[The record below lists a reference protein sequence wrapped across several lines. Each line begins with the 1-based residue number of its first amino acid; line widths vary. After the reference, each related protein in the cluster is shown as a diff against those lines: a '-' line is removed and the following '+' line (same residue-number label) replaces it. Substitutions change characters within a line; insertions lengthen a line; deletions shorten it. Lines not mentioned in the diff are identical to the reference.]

1 MCGIFAVIDLSPE
14 PDIGSAR
21 AIHGAE
27 VLSALRAMRH
37 RGPDGL
43 KYWLSDDGKVALGH
57 ARLAIIAVADGD
69 QPLSSSDDSIKLVL
83 NGELYNHRQELARLK
98 ARGHRPKTSSDSELA
113 IYHYVESGLH
123 FFNELRGEFAG
134 CLYDSSKNRLLA
146 FRDRFGIK
154 PLCYTV
160 FNNKLYIASEAKAL
174 FAAGVPAAIDEES
187 VFHTLNMQYTLP
199 NRTIFANIKQLEP
212 GSALM
217 VENGTIRHFSYF
229 DLNYPPAQTP
239 KALTPKEEQA
249 LIQEF
254 KNLLEEAVKLRLEAE
269 FPVVC
274 HLSGGLDSASVLAL
288 AAKHSQEPMN
298 AFTVSF
304 AEEGYDEL
312 AIAKEMAQHCGAALH
327 TVPVSNLDLITNL
340 EDACYLS
347 EGLAINGH
355 LSAKHLLNKAIH
367 QAGFRVSLTGEGSDE
382 VLLGYPHLR
391 SDLLLSNENNQEQE
405 TKERLAKL
413 HAENPMSQGI
423 MLAQGDSLSLKAI
436 EQALGFLPAYLKAK
450 GTMGYKLLAMA
461 EPTFLEQ
468 FNKADAYRDLI
479 EHVPLGQLRG
489 KAPLYQ
495 SLYLWSK
502 TALAGYILRTLGD
515 GVEMGQS
522 LEGRLPFLDNKLF
535 DFLREVPISM
545 KIKGETEKFILK
557 EALKSELTETIYKRH
572 KHPFVAPPVSRF
584 ADQMTMN
591 FIKERISDHS
601 FKSLKF
607 FDQKKLLQLIANLD
621 SLSNEERAA
630 QDPVFMMALSYQAI
644 YSRFSL

>member
-1 MCGIFAVIDLSPE
+1 M
-14 PDIGSAR
+14 
-21 AIHGAE
+21 
-27 VLSALRAMRH
+27 
-37 RGPDGL
+37 
-43 KYWLSDDGKVALGH
+43 
-57 ARLAIIAVADGD
+57 
-69 QPLSSSDDSIKLVL
+69 
-83 NGELYNHRQELARLK
+83 
-98 ARGHRPKTSSDSELA
+98 
-113 IYHYVESGLH
+113 
-123 FFNELRGEFAG
+123 
-134 CLYDSSKNRLLA
+134 
-146 FRDRFGIK
+146 
-154 PLCYTV
+154 
-160 FNNKLYIASEAKAL
+160 
-174 FAAGVPAAIDEES
+174 
-187 VFHTLNMQYTLP
+187 
-199 NRTIFANIKQLEP
+199 
-212 GSALM
+212 
-217 VENGTIRHFSYF
+217 
-229 DLNYPPAQTP
+229 
-239 KALTPKEEQA
+239 TPKEEQA